1 MKLRRIYIA
10 VLITLAQI
18 NIASVNAMTKGMVY
32 VKPEGY
38 MFANALH
45 DGDVETMKYALSE
58 NRNLATTKV
67 KSPLHNFTEVTPIEI
82 ALANKYPANTR
93 YEIINLLLANGASKD
108 AFNDQLLIAVKQEDV
123 NEINWLVGQGAK
135 NDSALAFAKQ
145 ARAGLHPRR
154 DKESAATFDNIIS
167 ILEKNK

>member
-18 NIASVNAMTKGMVY
+18 NSASVDAMTKGMVY
-32 VKPEGY
+32 VKPESF
-38 MFANALH
+38 MFANALNS
-45 DGDVETMKYALSE
+45 GDVETIKHELLV
-58 NRNLATTKV
+58 NRNLATTKL
-67 KSPLHNFTEVTPIEI
+67 KSPLYNFAEVTPIEI
-82 ALANKYPANTR
+82 ALANKYPANTK

-108 AFNDQLLIAVKQEDV
+108 AFNDQLLIAVRQEDI

-145 ARAGLHPRR
+145 QRAGLHPR
-154 DKESAATFDNIIS
+154 DKKSAATFDSIIS